1 MRFEKKRLTPQYWAE
16 GASVADLNRDG
27 HLDIVCGGHYYP
39 GPAFTQRHEYTTPIP
54 ANKRGP
60 YDGSVYTLEH
70 FFSWTHDFNSDGWT
84 DILVVGLTGRTA
96 VWFEHPGRFADAKKH
111 EVIHWKKHELLSGV
125 LLETVAL
132 DDLLGEGRP
141 QFVCAHQ
148 KQIGYARP
156 NPTDATKSWNFTPVS
171 PVGDFTSYGQAH
183 SLGIGDVDGDG
194 RQDILRKDG
203 WWRQPVEKGL
213 LWEFEPFE
221 FAKMGGAEMYAY
233 DVNGDG
239 LNDIITS
246 LHAHAWGLSWFEQM
260 REGQGKITF
269 KEHAILAKEE
279 KGVANRFGVQFS
291 QLHALA
297 LVDMDADGL
306 LDLVTGKTW
315 LAHDYGD
322 PGLDQPAVLYWFKLI
337 RKEGKAEF
345 VPHLIDSDSGIG
357 RRIITMDLNKDGRID
372 IVIGNKKGLFV
383 FTQTAANATATRPG
397 KRD

>member
-1 MRFEKKRLTPQYWAE
+1 
-16 GASVADLNRDG
+16 
-27 HLDIVCGGHYYP
+27 
-39 GPAFTQRHEYTTPIP
+39 
-54 ANKRGP
+54 
-60 YDGSVYTLEH
+60 
-70 FFSWTHDFNSDGWT
+70 
-84 DILVVGLTGRTA
+84 
-96 VWFEHPGRFADAKKH
+96 
-111 EVIHWKKHELLSGV
+111 
-125 LLETVAL
+125 
-132 DDLLGEGRP
+132 
-141 QFVCAHQ
+141 
-148 KQIGYARP
+148 
-156 NPTDATKSWNFTPVS
+156 
-171 PVGDFTSYGQAH
+171 
-183 SLGIGDVDGDG
+183 
-194 RQDILRKDG
+194 
-203 WWRQPVEKGL
+203 
-213 LWEFEPFE
+213 
-221 FAKMGGAEMYAY
+221 MGGAEMYAY

-239 LNDIITS
+239 LKDIITS
-246 LHAHAWGLSWFEQM
+246 LHAHAWGLSWFEQT
-260 REGQGKITF
+260 RDSQGKITF

-279 KGVANRFGVQFS
+279 KGAVNRFRVQFS

-322 PGLDQPAVLYWFKLI
+322 PGLDQPAVLYWFKLT